1 MIGGSGPGPVRRV
14 PERPL
19 ILLTNDDGILASGL
33 LALKRA
39 LDTLGDVMVVAP
51 DRNRTGSA
59 RSITMD
65 GPLWVEDV
73 TLPDGSIGYA
83 IEGTPVDCVRMAA
96 LGLLDRPPD
105 LIVSG
110 HQPRRQPRGRHHLLG
125 DRGGGAGGHRA
136 GHPLAGGVG

>member
-1 MIGGSGPGPVRRV
+1 MGGSGLGPVRRV

-19 ILLTNDDGILASGL
+19 ILLTNDDGIHATGL

-51 DRNRTGSA
+51 DRDRTGSA

-73 TLPDGSIGYA
+73 ALPDGHPG
-83 IEGTPVDCVRMAA
+83 
-96 LGLLDRPPD
+96 PPPP
-105 LIVSG
+105 G
-110 HQPRRQPRGRHHLLG
+110 Q
-125 DRGGGAGGHRA
+125 
-136 GHPLAGGVG
+136 